1 MKIYN
6 LYKMTDRLTSS
17 YRKCIYYLNTGLG
30 RLGFLKHANTL
41 QLLEYFE
48 QKRKEN
54 SKQANNKL
62 TNEILII
69 EKMVADYNKLN
80 SEIDLEDIITK
91 YNRLINDKPKLLKPI
106 EIITESSIEIAIN
119 NINDKLIENYN
130 KKDILLLTDEQ
141 AKTKNQLIVLRRNLV
156 KFLAL
161 KIITKIIRNMIISLE

>member
-1 MKIYN
+1 
-6 LYKMTDRLTSS
+6 MTYLLTSS

-30 RLGFLKHANTL
+30 RLGFLKHANTT

-48 QKRKEN
+48 QKKKEN
-54 SKQANNKL
+54 IKLPINKL
-62 TNEILII
+62 TNELLII

-80 SEIDLEDIITK
+80 NEIDLEDIINK
-91 YNRLINDKPKLLKPI
+91 YNTLFEDKPKLLKHI

-130 KKDILLLTDEQ
+130 KKDILLITDKQ
-141 AKTKNQLIVLRRNLV
+141 AKTKNQLIDLRRNLV
-156 KFLAL
+156 KLLAL